1 MLRTRMVRHR
11 EEEISRVE
19 PSAIMSSF
27 AVGTAKTQ
35 AVLRGLQKKKEITPN
50 SKLPTTMGDEGL

>member
-1 MLRTRMVRHR
+1 MLRTRMVKHR

-19 PSAIMSSF
+19 PSAIMNSF

-35 AVLRGLQKKKEITPN
+35 AVLRGIQKKEITPN